1 MNFDVGVMY
10 SVTSLLLV
18 VHKVCMVIAD
28 LGPYTVDYNSNGVF
42 MLLGGRKGHL
52 AMMDWKKSRLM
63 MEFQVIIYKSCL
75 TCSRLVQLQCK

>member
-1 MNFDVGVMY
+1 MNFDVRLSY
-10 SVTSLLLV
+10 SFTLSFV
-18 VHKVCMVIAD
+18 VHKVRMVIVD

-63 MEFQVIIYKSCL
+63 MEFQVINCEAFL
-75 TCSRLVQLQCK
+75 TCSLLVQLQCK